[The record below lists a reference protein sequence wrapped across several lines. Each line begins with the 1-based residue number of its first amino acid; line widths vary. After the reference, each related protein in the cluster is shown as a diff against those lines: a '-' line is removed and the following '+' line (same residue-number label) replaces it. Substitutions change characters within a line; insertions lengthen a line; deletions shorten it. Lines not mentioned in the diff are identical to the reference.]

1 MSPFYQKA
9 SFIQNRCLH
18 NSTQQSFTLIN
29 VENSLFYSRLYLI
42 IINKQIRRNKKHLFH
57 FPYTKKPKKL
67 SEKKTQFSN
76 HHKILSNFTCHMNKK
91 IYHKIQKSKSNSRV
105 CFTIKIQS
113 SIKNRFY
120 E

>member
-67 SEKKTQFSN
+67 SEKKNSIFKPSQNPLKFYVS
-76 HHKILSNFTCHMNKK
+76 HEQK

-120 E
+120 

>member
-57 FPYTKKPKKL
+57 FPYTKKTEKI
-67 SEKKTQFSN
+67 ERTKKTQFSN

-120 E
+120 